1 MVRRANWTV
10 TGTPDLFAQG
20 GTHFHSNPHSH
31 EEEEGG
37 LQAEIEEARRKLNVA
52 DMRVRCELQTLHRLQ
67 GTGALVFAFKTYQ
80 YTLQEIKDEG
90 ERSAEALAEATEG
103 FARGSVPEMEHYK
116 RAVVWGEVLRGFLRE
131 GGKKDE
137 VEGEGER

>member
-10 TGTPDLFAQG
+10 TGTPELFTQG
-20 GTHFHSNPHSH
+20 GTHFHSQPDSH
-31 EEEEGG
+31 EAGG
-37 LQAEIEEARRKLNVA
+37 LQAEIEEARRKLNVT

-80 YTLQEIKDEG
+80 YTLQEIRDEG
-90 ERSAEALAEATEG
+90 QGSAEALAEATEG

-116 RAVVWGEVLRGFLRE
+116 RAVVWGEVVRDFLRGGWEE
-131 GGKKDE
+131 G
-137 VEGEGER
+137 